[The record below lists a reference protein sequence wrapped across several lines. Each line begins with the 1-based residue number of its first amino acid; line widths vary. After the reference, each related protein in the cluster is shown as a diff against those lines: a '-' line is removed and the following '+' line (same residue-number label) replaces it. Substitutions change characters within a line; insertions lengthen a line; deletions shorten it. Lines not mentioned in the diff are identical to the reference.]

1 MKDLKVG
8 ERVQIL
14 IDDEIFD
21 ATVYD
26 ISRRE
31 TEREESISYSLNI
44 INTDWSVSLHRI
56 TEKKSNVF

>member
-14 IDDEIFD
+14 IEDEIFD

-44 INTDWSVSLHRI
+44 INTDWSVSLHRNI
-56 TEKKSNVF
+56 IREIK

>member
-8 ERVQIL
+8 EKIQIL

-31 TEREESISYSLNI
+31 TRREESISYSLNI
-44 INTDWSVSLHRI
+44 INTDWSISLHRNI
-56 TEKKSNVF
+56 IREIK

>member
-1 MKDLKVG
+1 MKDFKVG

-14 IDDEIFD
+14 IEDEIFD

-44 INTDWSVSLHRI
+44 INTDWSVSLHRNI
-56 TEKKSNVF
+56 IREIK

>member
-1 MKDLKVG
+1 MKDFKVG
-8 ERVQIL
+8 EKIQIL

-44 INTDWSVSLHRI
+44 LNTGWSVSLHRI
-56 TEKKSNVF
+56 TEKE

>member
-8 ERVQIL
+8 EKIQIL

-44 INTDWSVSLHRI
+44 INTDWSVSLHRNI
-56 TEKKSNVF
+56 IREIK

>member
-14 IDDEIFD
+14 IGDEIFD

-44 INTDWSVSLHRI
+44 INTDWSVSLHRNI
-56 TEKKSNVF
+56 IREIK

>member
-1 MKDLKVG
+1 MKDFKVG
-8 ERVQIL
+8 EKIQIL

-44 INTDWSVSLHRI
+44 INTDWSVSLHRNI
-56 TEKKSNVF
+56 IREIK

>member
-1 MKDLKVG
+1 MKDFKVG
-8 ERVQIL
+8 EKIQIL
-14 IDDEIFD
+14 IEDEIFD

-44 INTDWSVSLHRI
+44 INTDWSVSLHRNI
-56 TEKKSNVF
+56 IREIK